1 MHPILGDRRRLQVH
15 LAAWAL
21 AGAMLAVLVRAV
33 LAAPWVS
40 AFAFGVPLGLAAA
53 PISLSAWYL
62 CRAMPLSRTPVLRLA
77 ASSMVA
83 AIVTAAI
90 WAAVGG
96 RWWQAVLALGA
107 PAVDTPASAVFTLLV
122 GFGALAYL
130 LALAATYL
138 VMAVEDSAQAS
149 RRVLESQVAQRE
161 AELTALRAQID
172 PHFLFNCLNS
182 IMGLTTSDP
191 ARAREMCR
199 MLADFLRDS
208 LTLGSA
214 PTISLGREVALAE
227 QYLRIEQVRFGSR
240 LGVEARVAG
249 DTAGVAVPPLLLQ
262 PLVENAVR
270 HGIATRLEGGKIE
283 ISATRAGER
292 AVVTVTNP
300 FDADAARRGTGFGL
314 GIVRRRLAAAFGDA
328 GALTLEPQA
337 ELYRAT
343 VTVPAGSELRADT

>member
-1 MHPILGDRRRLQVH
+1 MHPILGDRRRLQIH
-15 LAAWAL
+15 LAAWTL

-33 LAAPWVS
+33 LGAPWIS
-40 AFAFGVPLGLAAA
+40 AFAFGLPLGLAAA

-77 ASSMVA
+77 AASMGA
-83 AIVTAAI
+83 AAVTAAI

-96 RWWQAVLALGA
+96 RWSQAIAMFGA
-107 PAVDTPASAVFTLLV
+107 PAIDAPPPALFTLLV

-138 VMAVEDSAQAS
+138 VVAFEDSAEAS

-172 PHFLFNCLNS
+172 PHFLFNSLNS
-182 IMGLTTSDP
+182 IAGLATTDP
-191 ARAREMCR
+191 ARAREMCQL
-199 MLADFLRDS
+199 LADFLRDS
-208 LTLGSA
+208 MTLGSA
-214 PTISLGREVALAE
+214 ATISLGREVALAQ
-227 QYLRIEQVRFGSR
+227 QYLRIEQIRFGSR
-240 LGVEARVAG
+240 LTVEASVT
-249 DTAGVAVPPLLLQ
+249 DDSAGVGVPPLLLQ

-270 HGIATRLEGGKIE
+270 HGIATRLEGGRIE
-283 ISATRAGER
+283 ITASCAGER

-300 FDADAARRGTGFGL
+300 RDEDGARRGTGFGL

-328 GALTLEPQA
+328 AALVLEPQCA
-337 ELYRAT
+337 SYRAT
-343 VTVPAGSELRADT
+343 VTVPIGAASPSVS

>member
-33 LAAPWVS
+33 LGAAWTSSFV
-40 AFAFGVPLGLAAA
+40 FGLPLGLAAA

-62 CRAMPLSRTPVLRLA
+62 CRAMPLSRTPALRLA
-77 ASSMVA
+77 SASMVA

-90 WAAVGG
+90 WAAAGG
-96 RWWQAVLALGA
+96 RWLQAVSVFGVPTIDA
-107 PAVDTPASAVFTLLV
+107 PASAVFTLLV

-130 LALAATYL
+130 LALAAMYL
-138 VMAVEDSAQAS
+138 VMAVEESAEAS
-149 RRVLESQVAQRE
+149 RRVLESQVAQRD

-182 IMGLTTSDP
+182 IMGLATSDP
-191 ARAREMCR
+191 ARAREMCQ

-208 LTLGSA
+208 MTLGSA
-214 PTISLGREVALAE
+214 ATISLGREVALAE

-240 LGVEARVAG
+240 LGVAARVAD

-270 HGIATRLEGGKIE
+270 HGIATRLEGGRIE
-283 ISATRAGER
+283 ITATLAGAR

-300 FDADAARRGTGFGL
+300 FDADAGRRGTGFGL

-328 GALTLEPQA
+328 GALVLEPEA

-343 VTVPAGSELRADT
+343 VTLPTEGAKGS